1 MKGRVFMILFEN
13 EYFALIDDDN
23 ILKIKTKRIGFDM
36 KEMSKITLNSPTAH
50 ITNFTAL
57 KTALHEITEH
67 AVTIGIVKPSIEVH
81 ISPDKM
87 EARVVLNISA
97 KIFEENRLGY
107 TTKIISALEANHVVH
122 GLENIASKPFAV
134 QREILVAK
142 GTPPENGLDSEITLY
157 EVKDKKPK
165 IEDDGKVNHYELSL
179 IESVSKG
186 DWVGEMSAPTDGVPG
201 KTVTGE
207 TIEAKPGKIKKLLFD
222 SKTVVAIEEPGKT
235 TLKALVD
242 GAIRID
248 NGKVKIDNLLII
260 KGDVDYVTGNIHFAG
275 AVTIQGTVQDNFSV
289 IANGDISINSPLGV
303 GVANRIESVYGSI
316 YIKGGIYGKGVAKLK
331 AGKDVFI
338 KYCNEVDI
346 EAKENIN
353 IGFYSLDSNLAAP
366 NVLLDPT
373 HGRIIGGNITARAH
387 VVSGSIGTKSE
398 KITNI
403 IITGFDREKVA
414 QELSDLAEYY
424 KKFRMDTANVRLKI
438 DTLEKSLAGTNLS
451 ASKEYIEEKELYESN
466 IRELIKME
474 NQQKQMIQM
483 LAIKGEGELDVA
495 KEAFPKT
502 HIMIKHL
509 VKILEEPYSGVL
521 YVKNGELIEEH

>member
-1 MKGRVFMILFEN
+1 MILFEN
-13 EYFALIDDDN
+13 EYFALIDDEN
-23 ILKIKTKRIGFDM
+23 ILKIKTKKIGFDM
-36 KEMSKITLNSPTAH
+36 KEMSKITLNAPTAH
-50 ITNFTAL
+50 ITNFSAL
-57 KTALHEITEH
+57 KTALHEISDH
-67 AVTIGIVKPSIEVH
+67 AVTIGVVKPGIEVH

-87 EARVVLNISA
+87 EARVMLNISA
-97 KIFEENRLGY
+97 KKFEEDRPGY
-107 TTKIISALEANHVVH
+107 TAKIVAALEENHVIY

-134 QREILVAK
+134 QREVLAAK
-142 GTPPENGLDSEITLY
+142 GVPPIDGADSEIKLY

-165 IEDDGKVNHYELSL
+165 IENDGKVNHYELSL

-186 DWVGEMSAPTDGVPG
+186 DWVGEMSAPTNGVPG

-207 TIEAKPGKIKKLLFD
+207 IIEAKPGKIKKLLFD
-222 SKTVVAIEEPGKT
+222 TKTVMAIEEPDKT
-235 TLKALVD
+235 VLRALVD
-242 GAIRID
+242 GAIRVD
-248 NGKVKIDNLLII
+248 NGKVKIDNLLVI

-289 IANGDISINSPLGV
+289 VANGDISINSPLGV
-303 GVANRIESVYGSI
+303 GVVNRIESVYGSI
-316 YIKGGIYGKGVAKLK
+316 YIKGGIYGKGIAKLK

-346 EAKENIN
+346 DAKENIN
-353 IGFYSLDSNLAAP
+353 IGFYSLDSNLTAP

-373 HGRIIGGNITARAH
+373 HGRIIGGNVTARAH
-387 VVSGSIGTKSE
+387 VVSGSIGNKSE
-398 KITNI
+398 KATNI
-403 IITGFDREKVA
+403 VITGFDREKVT
-414 QELSDLAEYY
+414 QELNNLAEHY
-424 KKFRMDTANVRLKI
+424 KQFRMDTANVRLKI
-438 DTLEKSLAGTNLS
+438 DTLEKNLAGANMS
-451 ASKEYIEEKELYESN
+451 GNKEYIEAKEHYEAN

-509 VKILEEPYSGVL
+509 VKILEEPFSGVI